1 MEILKTYKFY
11 NKDGRR
17 LAIFGKFLEDTLFG
31 GTPTLQVVV
40 IPCSKRD
47 QFSKKIARRLYDEID
62 NGIVYEE
69 VPSHGSFNVP
79 VLCGSHKAEFLKF
92 CNTHFYKKVVGAQ
105 NILGKQD
112 IVLAARVKKS
122 CNIFGHC
129 MTYVETEVLKKKIY
143 ANA

>member
-17 LAIFGKFLEDTLFG
+17 LAIFGKFLEGSLFSDS
-31 GTPTLQVVV
+31 PTLQVVI

-47 QFSKKIARRLYDEID
+47 QFSKKVANRLYGEID
-62 NGIVYEE
+62 NGEVYGEI
-69 VPSHGSFNVP
+69 PAHGSYNVP
-79 VLCGSHKAEFLKF
+79 VLNGSHKAEFLKF
-92 CNTHFYKKVVGAQ
+92 CNVHFYKKMIGAE
-105 NILGKQD
+105 LMVGKQD
-112 IVLAARVKKS
+112 IVLNARVKKS

-143 ANA
+143 PNA